1 MSKKNFKEIADVYRN
16 FDSPTTVTLGVL
28 WAEKHIAE
36 LEANDLEALM
46 VEYGITVIP
55 NSEDWRAY
63 SSTDLTKALW
73 AKGKTPGEAVR
84 ALVEKLG
91 R

>member
-28 WAEKHIAE
+28 WAEKRIAE

-46 VEYGITVIP
+46 VEHKPDLFWQPTYARWDAV
-55 NSEDWRAY
+55 
-63 SSTDLTKALW
+63 SSCGNECAE
-73 AKGKTPGEAVR
+73 GKTPGEAVR
-84 ALVEKLG
+84 ALVEKIG
-91 R
+91 